1 MSIVRRI
8 KINAGIGMIGGVVV
22 ILAAMGKAVILGRY
36 LDLESFGYYVIC
48 LNAVS
53 IIKLILSIGFEPTLL
68 RFIPE
73 FEAEKAD
80 HKVASLLVLLI
91 YIASV

>member
-1 MSIVRRI
+1 MSIVKRV
-8 KINAGIGMIGGVVV
+8 KINAGIGMVGGVVI

-53 IIKLILSIGFEPTLL
+53 IIKLIMLFDDLQDALL
-68 RFIPE
+68 L
-73 FEAEKAD
+73 
-80 HKVASLLVLLI
+80 LLVFI
-91 YIASV
+91 F